1 MKTRLARAAIG
12 DTVAEYTYGP
22 IGRDDLQRFA
32 EASGDSN
39 PLHLDP
45 VFAAKAGFEDVIVH
59 GMLGM
64 ALLGRLLDEQ
74 IAPRTLVAFRARF
87 RRIIKIDQPL
97 LCRARLI
104 GRTADTATLAL
115 QMLDPGRDVLIEGT
129 AIIGIEA
136 PR

>member
-1 MKTRLARAAIG
+1 MNARLDRAAIG
-12 DTVAEYTYGP
+12 DTVAEHTYGP
-22 IGRDDLQRFA
+22 IGREDLKRFA

-45 VFAAKAGFEDVIVH
+45 VFAAKAGFDDVIVH

-74 IAPRTLVAFRARF
+74 IAPQELFAFRSRF

-97 LCRARLI
+97 LCRARLTD
-104 GRTADTATLAL
+104 RSANKATLAL
-115 QMLDPGRDVLIEGT
+115 QMLDPSHDVLIEGT
-129 AIIGIEA
+129 ATVGFGA
-136 PR
+136 LL